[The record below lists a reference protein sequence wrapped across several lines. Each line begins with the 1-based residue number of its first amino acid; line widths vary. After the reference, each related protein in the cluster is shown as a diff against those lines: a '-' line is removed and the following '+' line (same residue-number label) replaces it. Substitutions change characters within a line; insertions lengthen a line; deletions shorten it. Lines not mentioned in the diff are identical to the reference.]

1 MASPY
6 LVAEA
11 ACFAEEDPQ
20 AVDHS
25 EEAVAPRPEYEESW
39 ARELAESPEYGA
51 RDRAWSVAMNFLTSK
66 GVDVDV
72 DDLLVSRLYQEAAD
86 IFQNEIRTRLE
97 NEAIEQLGVVYAE
110 VAREHSGWSSS
121 GTKVR
126 DQLATRFVR
135 ARYGFAM
142 PVVAF
147 ALARYKPD
155 EGTAP

>member
-86 IFQNEIRTRLE
+86 IFQNETKGLLPRGALQHRKRGGIAGG
-97 NEAIEQLGVVYAE
+97 NAVV
-110 VAREHSGWSSS
+110 VN
-121 GTKVR
+121 VR
-126 DQLATRFVR
+126 
-135 ARYGFAM
+135 
-142 PVVAF
+142 
-147 ALARYKPD
+147 PD
-155 EGTAP
+155 ELDPHCLTDPTH